1 VANLTHNFLQNALG
15 AQLLQAGPLLYLSPQ
30 SGTGVPARGGVP
42 VLFPQFADTGPLP
55 KHGWA
60 RNLPWDCVAQ
70 TATSSHFRLVAAPGA
85 HATWQHHC
93 TLDLHTTVGPGS
105 LHQTLSVHNTGSQ
118 AFGWTGG
125 LHPYWALDDLRG
137 CKVSGLGGLAVQDRY
152 DASLTQQ
159 PPGDMAW
166 TEAQGQQPLERLYGN
181 CPPLVLHTGAGRVA
195 LAATGFTQWMVWS
208 PGATGA
214 AALPDLPPEDWRRF
228 VCIEPVCVS
237 QPVAMAPGATFVG
250 TLTATLL

>member
-1 VANLTHNFLQNALG
+1 LTHNFLQNALG

-30 SGTGVPARGGVP
+30 SGAGVPARGGVP

-85 HATWQHHC
+85 HATWQHHG

-105 LHQTLSVHNTGSQ
+105 LHQTLTVHNTGNQ

-125 LHPYWALDDLRG
+125 HRVYAVDGVEPRRNGSRRPARLAA
-137 CKVSGLGGLAVQDRY
+137 GGLAALCVHRACVREPAGCHGARRHFCRNADSDIAVICY
-152 DASLTQQ
+152 
-159 PPGDMAW
+159 
-166 TEAQGQQPLERLYGN
+166 EYGSYCRN
-181 CPPLVLHTGAGRVA
+181 IGEG
-195 LAATGFTQWMVWS
+195 
-208 PGATGA
+208 
-214 AALPDLPPEDWRRF
+214 
-228 VCIEPVCVS
+228 
-237 QPVAMAPGATFVG
+237 
-250 TLTATLL
+250 